1 MNLTRLSLANP
12 AALVVI
18 VLLLVGVGTASLFQL
33 PIQLLPPI
41 DQPQISVSTF
51 WRGAAPADM
60 ESVIIEQQERVL
72 RNLPG
77 LTHIQSNIGQSNGN
91 VNLTFEM
98 HHDMQ
103 RAYLD
108 VINRL
113 QQVPTLPRDANGP
126 WVNLSGDNF
135 TSGNAASLLVR
146 AIDAQDPRNP
156 GEVHPIVCLHTTA
169 VATSSLWYTE
179 RFVMFC

>member
-103 RAYLD
+103 RE
-108 VINRL
+108 N
-113 QQVPTLPRDANGP
+113 
-126 WVNLSGDNF
+126 S
-135 TSGNAASLLVR
+135 TSGSIPK
-146 AIDAQDPRNP
+146 IDMAGAMVPVPLGIKRTGN
-156 GEVHPIVCLHTTA
+156 G
-169 VATSSLWYTE
+169 
-179 RFVMFC
+179 